1 VNGKNANQANDEASG
16 GKCSLP
22 TSEQA
27 LIREFMQALAEE
39 IEAIKK
45 GKGGSIITVYDGSF
59 VRREGPFFVY
69 IFMTES
75 PLIVMDDAP
84 AEVEVGGQRFPGQII
99 SVQGSEV
106 AVGIEHDFGKSI
118 GEARLITNLWYLL
131 EALRKRYEEVLNG
144 QRSLDTRL
152 GQRVFGFVPATARI
166 DGGEL
171 NLPPSKDP
179 PNDEQLA
186 SIRAVCGSDVH
197 FIWGPPGTGKTLTI
211 GFLIAAL
218 LRRNLR
224 VLVVSHTN
232 VATDHAIAS
241 AAELLSDTE
250 DYQSG
255 KLVRYGNISPNS
267 RLLEKFEMV
276 IPDSITERL
285 GHHLKEQIAKLQA
298 ELGPIQSALSSLREV
313 ETLLARQ
320 KEALRKLGEME
331 ANLGRSSQELENAKS
346 RENSLKA
353 RLQETK
359 GKLAQA
365 QVAGKL
371 KRFFRGLDPAKLQ
384 TEVTKIET
392 ELAVVRRSISAGAA
406 KLDDFRVA
414 IERAQAEE
422 DRCARESQAMLSRH
436 RLDAASLSSRI
447 AQLSKRAEELTAAI
461 RAIEAELEALLA
473 KILREA
479 KVIATSLTKAT
490 ISKQMD
496 DQKFDVVVVDEAS
509 MAPMPSLYF
518 AAGRAAQKAI
528 IVGDFRQLPP
538 IVLADSEM
546 AQKWLG
552 RDIFNQAG
560 VQRAVDERK
569 PEARLT
575 MLRRQYRMH
584 PEISAVSNGI
594 IYSGQLLD
602 SLSYDTLRDITA
614 FLDKSPF
621 GRTPLVLYDVSST
634 NPWSSRLEQGGRY
647 NLYSAVLS
655 AELARRAA
663 GAGIEKSVSVLSPY
677 KIHARLIKMILDDS
691 DDAKLR
697 SLKAST
703 VHTFQGLEQEVIIFD
718 IAEGPMPRFGPAP
731 MISDSE
737 LDSQAA
743 KLINVAITRP
753 KAQLVIVAN
762 VDYLA
767 SRLRPDSILMR
778 VLEEVRQRGTVVDS
792 QEILNDYFCSEFER
806 WARLLD
812 PRDDGID
819 PDDSTSYTE
828 RNFYAA
834 FFGDLRKAIGE
845 IIIVSPFL
853 AARRA
858 SQFFNLFRE
867 KIRQEVVIRVFT
879 QPARR
884 QSGPMVEQAQM
895 VIEELQT
902 IGVEVCQSVSRNS
915 IHQKFAFLDRKI
927 AWEGSLNILS
937 RGDRLSPE
945 PEEHMRRLPFPKTC
959 EELIKLHRFG
969 SDTEVEPGSRR
980 AIQTDRQCPNPACG
994 GARMIIKRGQTD
1006 FFGSCPNYPH
1016 CRESFSIG
1024 RGDCIGTDVICP
1036 GKDGVACGKVM
1047 VAMQGRFGVYL
1058 RGSCPNCTVT
1068 RNIKS

>member
-1 VNGKNANQANDEASG
+1 MSGKNSNQAKDEASG

-45 GKGGSIITVYDGSF
+45 GRGGSIITVYDGSF

-197 FIWGPPGTGKTLTI
+197 FIWGPPGTGKTQTI

-218 LRRNLR
+218 LRRKLR

-276 IPDSITERL
+276 IPDRIMERL

-331 ANLGRSSQELENAKS
+331 ANLGRCSQELENAKS

-371 KRFFRGLDPAKLQ
+371 KRFFSGLDPAKLQ

-422 DRCARESQAMLSRH
+422 DRCARESQGMLSRQ

-496 DQKFDVVVVDEAS
+496 DQKFDVLVVDEAS

-528 IVGDFRQLPP
+528 ILGDFRQLPP

-552 RDIFNQAG
+552 RDIFNQAS

-569 PEARLT
+569 PEPRLT
-575 MLRRQYRMH
+575 ILRRQYRMH
-584 PEISAVSNGI
+584 PEISRVSNCI

-634 NPWSSRLEQGGRY
+634 NPWSSHLDQGGRY

-663 GAGIEKSVSVLSPY
+663 QTGIESIGVIAPY
-677 KIHARLIKMILDDS
+677 TIHARLIKMMLDDS
-691 DDAKLR
+691 VDAKLR
-697 SLKAST
+697 HLKVSN
-703 VHTFQGLEQEVIIFD
+703 VHKFQGLEQEVMIFD

-753 KAQLVIVAN
+753 KAQLIIVAN

-767 SRLRPDSILMR
+767 SRLRTDSILMR

-792 QEILNDYFCSEFER
+792 QEILTDYFCSEFER

-819 PDDSTSYTE
+819 PDDSTLYTE

-834 FFGDLRKAIGE
+834 FFADLRKSIRE

-853 AARRA
+853 TANRA
-858 SQFFNLFRE
+858 QQFFNLFRSKVAE
-867 KIRQEVVIRVFT
+867 GIEVRIFTRTLREQQGDMFQQAEMVF
-879 QPARR
+879 
-884 QSGPMVEQAQM
+884 
-895 VIEELQT
+895 EELKRISVQV
-902 IGVEVCQSVSRNS
+902 VERRGL
-915 IHQKFAFLDRKI
+915 HQKFAFIDRKV

-937 RGDRLSPE
+937 QSEGRST
-945 PEEHMRRLPFPKTC
+945 EHMRRLPLPRTC
-959 EELIKLHRFG
+959 EELIELHKFG
-969 SDTEVEPGSRR
+969 SDSEVDPGTRR
-980 AIQTDRQCPNPACG
+980 PVQTARTCEKCG
-994 GARMIIKRGQTD
+994 STMVLVRGPHGIFVGCMD
-1006 FFGSCPNYPH
+1006 YPK
-1016 CRESFSIG
+1016 CQNRYSVR
-1024 RGDCIGTDVICP
+1024 RGDRINTDVVCS
-1036 GKDGVACGKVM
+1036 GKDGVPCGKVM
-1047 VAMQGRFGVYL
+1047 VAMQGKFGVYL

>member
-1 VNGKNANQANDEASG
+1 MTGSSDRSANSSSSNSG
-16 GKCSLP
+16 SYSLSP
-22 TSEQA
+22 NEQA
-27 LIREFMQALAEE
+27 LIREFIQALADE

-45 GKGGSIITVYDGSF
+45 RKRGSIITVCDGLF
-59 VRREGPFFVY
+59 IRREGPFFVY
-69 IFMTES
+69 IFTTES

-84 AEVEVGGQRFPGQII
+84 AEVEVGGQRVTGQII

-118 GEARLITNLWYLL
+118 AEARLITNLWYLL
-131 EALRKRYEEVLNG
+131 EKLRNRYDEFLNG

-152 GQRVFGFVPATARI
+152 GQRLFGFASTTTRT
-166 DGGEL
+166 DNGEL
-171 NLPPSKDP
+171 NLPPSKLSL
-179 PNDEQLA
+179 NIEQCA
-186 SIRAVCGSDVH
+186 AIRAACGSDVH
-197 FIWGPPGTGKTLTI
+197 FIWGPPGTGKTEMI
-211 GFLIAAL
+211 GFLIAVL

-224 VLVVSHTN
+224 VLAVSHTN
-232 VATDHAIAS
+232 VATDHAITS
-241 AAELLSDTE
+241 AAKLLSDTE

-267 RLLEKFEMV
+267 CLLEEFEMV
-276 IPDSITERL
+276 IPDRIVERL
-285 GHHLKEQIAKLQA
+285 GQHLKEQLEKLQA
-298 ELGPIQSALSSLREV
+298 EIKPIQSVLISLREI

-320 KEALRKLGEME
+320 KEALRKLGELE
-331 ANLGRSSQELENAKS
+331 TNLRRCSQEHENAKY
-346 RENSLKA
+346 RENSLTAQLQKA
-353 RLQETK
+353 K
-359 GKLAQA
+359 GKLTEAQA
-365 QVAGKL
+365 AGKL
-371 KRFFRGLDPAKLQ
+371 KRFFLGLDPAKRQ
-384 TEVTKIET
+384 SQVTKVET
-392 ELAVVRRSISAGAA
+392 ELAIVRRSIAAGAA
-406 KLDDFRVA
+406 KMDEFRVA
-414 IERAQAEE
+414 IDRAKVEE
-422 DRCARESQAMLSRH
+422 DQCARESRAMLSSH

-447 AQLSKRAEELTAAI
+447 EQLSKREEELTVAI

-473 KILREA
+473 KVLREA
-479 KVIATSLTKAT
+479 KVIATSMTKAT

-496 DQKFDVVVVDEAS
+496 DQKFDVVIVDEAS

-528 IVGDFRQLPP
+528 VVGDFRQLPP

-569 PEARLT
+569 PEPRLT

-584 PEISAVSNGI
+584 PEISSVSNGI
-594 IYSGQLLD
+594 IYSGQLVD

-614 FLDKSPF
+614 FLEKSPF

-634 NPWSSRLEQGGRY
+634 NPWSSHLDQGGRY

-663 GAGIEKSVSVLSPY
+663 QTGIESVGVIAPY
-677 KIHARLIKMILDDS
+677 TIHARLIKMMLDDS
-691 DDAKLR
+691 GDAKLR
-697 SLKAST
+697 HLKVSN
-703 VHTFQGLEQEVIIFD
+703 VHKFQGLEQEVIVFD

-767 SRLRPDSILMR
+767 SHLRPDSILMR
-778 VLEEVRQRGTVVDS
+778 VLEEVRQGGTVVDS

-806 WARLLD
+806 WACLLE
-812 PRDDGID
+812 PHDDRINL
-819 PDDSTSYTE
+819 DDSTPYTE

-834 FFGDLRKAIGE
+834 FFADLRRAHEE

-853 AARRA
+853 ATKRA
-858 SQFFNLFRE
+858 SQFFNLFRQ
-867 KIRQEVVIRVFT
+867 KVSAGIKVRVFT
-879 QPARR
+879 QPATSQR
-884 QSGPMVEQAQM
+884 GPMAEQAEV
-895 VIEELQT
+895 VIGELQR
-902 IGVEVCQSVSRNS
+902 IDVEVCQTVSRNN

-959 EELIKLHRFG
+959 EELIKLHKFG
-969 SDTEVEPGSRR
+969 SDSEVDPGTRR
-980 AIQTDRQCPNPACG
+980 PVQTDRKCEKCGSTMVLVRGPHGIFVGCMDYPNCKN
-994 GARMIIKRGQTD
+994 R
-1006 FFGSCPNYPH
+1006 Y
-1016 CRESFSIG
+1016 SIR
-1024 RGDCIGTDVICP
+1024 RGDRIGTDVICF
-1036 GKDGVACGKVM
+1036 GKDGVPCDKPM
-1047 VAMQGRFGVYL
+1047 VATLGRFGVYL
-1058 RGSCPNCTVT
+1058 RCSDQNCKGT
-1068 RNIKS
+1068 RNIKV